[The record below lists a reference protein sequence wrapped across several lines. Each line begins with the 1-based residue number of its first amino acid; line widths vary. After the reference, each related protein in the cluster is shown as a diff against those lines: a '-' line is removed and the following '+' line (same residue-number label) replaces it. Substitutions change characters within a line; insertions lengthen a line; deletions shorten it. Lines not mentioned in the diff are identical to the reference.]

1 MFQHAYTIWIRHSV
15 SLLWWSC
22 TETAANGLLTQ
33 ETITSCFMYARCPWH
48 VTAFSWQQPYHSE
61 VSSVIQA
68 TDNWLSWI
76 TAVKR
81 PQSKGLAGLNYC
93 KMPVWLQE
101 LWLDAEDVQLLKE
114 GEEVTLM
121 DWGNAIVQTI
131 SKSADGK
138 TITGMH
144 LFCASACIHM
154 GFFFPMT
161 AGSNCVSCLI
171 RVWHQHLCWCG
182 LVPESF
188 LQCLVGA
195 IVKAVVRL
203 MSFAHYAFYF
213 DKQATFALYSNHQQP
228 ALHVF
233 CI

>member
-1 MFQHAYTIWIRHSV
+1 
-15 SLLWWSC
+15 
-22 TETAANGLLTQ
+22 
-33 ETITSCFMYARCPWH
+33 
-48 VTAFSWQQPYHSE
+48 
-61 VSSVIQA
+61 
-68 TDNWLSWI
+68 
-76 TAVKR
+76 
-81 PQSKGLAGLNYC
+81 
-93 KMPVWLQE
+93 
-101 LWLDAEDVQLLKE
+101 
-114 GEEVTLM
+114 M

-233 CI
+233 CIQRHCPVISGAEGKLHLEGSVKTTKWKLHWLPNISELVPLRLVDFDHLITKKKLEEGDAIEDNVNKKSVRQICRCKVPFWPVQSGLVNLLICMIGFNLHDQYCYYCHEFYFMIINVVIIT